1 LLIQIIKNH
10 ARRGKRYLTDDVE
23 IKNGKV
29 FGGWR
34 APENLIRE
42 SVTSIHD
49 DDVAKSVGMRG
60 GTIQGTIH
68 LSMFAPVANK
78 IFGDRW
84 FERGTISMYYTFAT
98 IDKEEVRAII
108 ELPVNTD
115 EEMLPISTKDVQV
128 KAWAEL
134 KSGQQIMTGTVSI
147 GSPKEPSYLQAVE
160 LKNSKPEDL
169 HILAGYKV
177 GDTLPSKEILLTQEA
192 VNSGL
197 RRITDQLEYY
207 KEKDKSPWGKTI
219 LCPTDMFEAM
229 ALGFEQTSTKE
240 FNAVPFFGATE
251 LKTIDGPAF
260 VGVPYIAKG
269 KFVCIG
275 VSKKTEYF
283 WLDSTLEE
291 KDSGKL
297 VASMRHLNR
306 FMKAGSP
313 YYKV

>member
-1 LLIQIIKNH
+1 M
-10 ARRGKRYLTDDVE
+10 TDDIE
-23 IKNGKV
+23 IKDGKI
-29 FGGWR
+29 FGDWR
-34 APENLIRE
+34 APENLIRD
-42 SVTSIHD
+42 STTSIHD

-68 LSMFAPVANK
+68 LSMFAPLAHK

-84 FERGTISMYYTFAT
+84 FEQGTVSMYYTFAT

-108 ELPVNTD
+108 ELPPDTT
-115 EEMLPISTKDVQV
+115 EEMLPISIKDVQV

-134 KSGQQIMTGTVSI
+134 KSGQQIMTGTISI

-169 HILAGYKV
+169 RILAGYKV
-177 GDTLPSKEILLTQEA
+177 GDELASKEILLTQEA
-192 VNSGL
+192 ANSGL
-197 RRITDQLEYY
+197 RRIMDQLEYY
-207 KEKDKSPWGKTI
+207 KEKGKSPWGKTI

-229 ALGFEQTSTKE
+229 ALGFEQTRTEE

-251 LKTIDGPAF
+251 LRTINGPVF
-260 VGVPYIAKG
+260 IGVPYIAKG
-269 KFVCIG
+269 KLVCIG

-291 KDSGKL
+291 KESGKL

-306 FMKAGSP
+306 FMKEGSP
-313 YYKV
+313 YYKVQ

>member
-1 LLIQIIKNH
+1 MTGDI
-10 ARRGKRYLTDDVE
+10 E
-23 IKNGKV
+23 IKDGKI

-34 APENLIRE
+34 APENLIRD
-42 SVTSIHD
+42 STTSIHD

-68 LSMFAPVANK
+68 LSMFAPLAQK

-84 FERGTISMYYTFAT
+84 FEQGTVSMYYTFAT

-108 ELPVNTD
+108 ELPPDTT
-115 EEMLPISTKDVQV
+115 EKMLPISIKDVQI

-134 KSGQQIMTGTVSI
+134 KNEQQIMKGTVSI

-169 HILAGYKV
+169 RILAGYKV
-177 GDTLPSKEILLTQEA
+177 GDELPSKEILLTQEA
-192 VNSGL
+192 ANSGL

-229 ALGFEQTSTKE
+229 ALGFEQTSTEE

-251 LKTIDGPAF
+251 LRTINGPVF
-260 VGVPYIAKG
+260 IGVPYIAKG

-291 KDSGKL
+291 KESGKL

-306 FMKAGSP
+306 FMKAGSSH
-313 YYKV
+313 YKIQ

>member
-1 LLIQIIKNH
+1 LIKDTEI
-10 ARRGKRYLTDDVE
+10 RDGK
-23 IKNGKV
+23 I

-34 APENLIRE
+34 APENLIRN
-42 SVTSIHD
+42 SITSIHD

-68 LSMFAPVANK
+68 LSMFAPLAHM

-84 FERGTISMYYTFAT
+84 FEQGTVSMYYTFAT

-108 ELPVNTD
+108 ELPPDTT

-134 KSGQQIMTGTVSI
+134 KNGQQIMTGTISI

-160 LKNSKPEDL
+160 LKSSKPEDL
-169 HILAGYKV
+169 RILVGYKV
-177 GDTLPSKEILLTQEA
+177 GDELPSKEILLIQEA
-192 VNSGL
+192 TNSRL

-229 ALGFEQTSTKE
+229 ALGFEQTSTEE

-251 LKTIDGPAF
+251 LRTINGPVF
-260 VGVPYIAKG
+260 IGVPYIAKG

-291 KDSGKL
+291 KESGKL

-306 FMKAGSP
+306 FMKSGSP
-313 YYKV
+313 YYKVQ